1 VPGATSTLPVEV
13 LKVRPAGTEEP
24 AATESTAFD
33 GEAATPLIVSEVN
46 ALTTAVPPARP
57 LMPEAL
63 SLVATT
69 TARTVSVS
77 TASLF
82 AVLLSKVLAG
92 AATRAVLTA
101 V

>member
-33 GEAATPLIVSEVN
+33 GEAAAPLIVSEVN

-63 SLVATT
+63 SLVATIGE
-69 TARTVSVS
+69 ASTVTV
-77 TASLF
+77 
-82 AVLLSKVLAG
+82 AVLVAQLVGLSCSQIW
-92 AATRAVLTA
+92 
-101 V
+101 